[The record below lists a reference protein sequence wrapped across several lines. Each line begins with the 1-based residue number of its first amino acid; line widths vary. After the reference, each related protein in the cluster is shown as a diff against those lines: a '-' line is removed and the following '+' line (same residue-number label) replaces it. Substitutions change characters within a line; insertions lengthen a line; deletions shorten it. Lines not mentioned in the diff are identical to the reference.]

1 MTAAHKKVQILEPGE
16 PVEAI
21 APAPEPAPEIA
32 ADEMQVTL
40 DPDTGIAT
48 FALEDGTRLGIK
60 EPKARQLLAAQSF
73 MESAPVE
80 ERGSITMNVRLVYCC
95 IVQYFAPGSSASKV
109 KPDWDSFLDGLEIED
124 IGRVAAALG
133 AFPGLLDRLRG
144 LGADAAGSGAGDNG

>member
-1 MTAAHKKVQILEPGE
+1 MTAARKKVQILEPGE

-21 APAPEPAPEIA
+21 SPAAAPAIA
-32 ADEMQVTL
+32 SDEMQVSL

-73 MESAPVE
+73 MESAPPE
-80 ERGSITMNVRLVYCC
+80 EQGSITMNVRLVYCC
-95 IVQYFAPGSSASKV
+95 IVQYFSPGSSASKT
-109 KPDWDSFLDGLEIED
+109 KPDWESFLDSLEIED
-124 IGRVAAALG
+124 IGRVAAALA
-133 AFPGLLDRLRG
+133 AFPGLLGRLRG

>member
-1 MTAAHKKVQILEPGE
+1 MTAARKKVQILEPGE

-95 IVQYFAPGSSASKV
+95 IVQYFAPDSSASKV
-109 KPDWDSFLDGLEIED
+109 KPDWDSFLDGLEIGD

-144 LGADAAGSGAGDNG
+144 LGDAAGSGAGDNG